1 MPRADNRGQIDVA
14 RLFRHLLTD
23 TSAIAESHHH
33 CHKVQDP
40 YSLRCQPQVMGA
52 CLTQLR
58 QTKEVL
64 LAEANA
70 VSDNPLVFADAG
82 GGDLRR

>member
-1 MPRADNRGQIDVA
+1 AFALRGLFEAQELFASAVVCGALTTEAVLGSRRPFDARIHAARGQKGQIDVA

-40 YSLRCQPQVMGA
+40 YSLR
-52 CLTQLR
+52 
-58 QTKEVL
+58 
-64 LAEANA
+64 
-70 VSDNPLVFADAG
+70 
-82 GGDLRR
+82 